1 MYKNWKCGK
10 ASGWFSAVPAA
21 LQVCSQ
27 PQGSANSE
35 LLEILLFDLATC
47 VLIPQKKRGQL
58 GHEKLERFMVK
69 GKSELRCSLGFKM
82 KGLPRLTQDALAV
95 LFKGNFSLRPDIAG
109 GERIYI

>member
-1 MYKNWKCGK
+1 MYCIRTGNVGRRLVGSVLCLQPCK
-10 ASGWFSAVPAA
+10 SAPSHRA
-21 LQVCSQ
+21 LQIQS
-27 PQGSANSE
+27 SWK
-35 LLEILLFDLATC
+35 FDLATC